1 MKEMKMKQVIYP
13 VIIGVLAIALIILG
27 VNCYNLS
34 KENNQLETKNNKQ
47 EIQIAKQAYV
57 ISDYKTYFRENY
69 VDTVKYRS
77 QFTDKQ
83 ILNVY
88 REALRDGKI
97 SDEGGN

>member
-57 ISDYKTYFRENY
+57 ISDYK
-69 VDTVKYRS
+69 V
-77 QFTDKQ
+77 
-83 ILNVY
+83 ILRLV
-88 REALRDGKI
+88 
-97 SDEGGN
+97 

>member
-47 EIQIAKQAYV
+47 EIQIAKQVYV

-77 QFTDKQ
+77 HFTDKQ

-97 SDEGGN
+97 SDEGAN